1 MTTPV
6 IRRPLLQID
15 LLNQRV
21 LIADPDLART
31 DNPEDAPGNFSQ
43 VDITDELKA
52 KFIETIGNFWHTE
65 DDKLE
70 FFAYYSDK
78 TFIVQRERL
87 KYDFKSDSSY
97 LSKYEFKGATT
108 EQGEYVYDVAR
119 SLFQVIR
126 QYKRTKALEAIK
138 SVEKEVAYFEAKY
151 LKKKREKKMMLA
163 SSDWRVLP
171 DVPESYD
178 GEKDRWIAWRA
189 KIRSVAVMNPDEYS
203 DMLTFAKDLYVLK
216 YPVDPEIY
224 REKYPN
230 DMLEDGV
237 TPAPA
242 YMDENDDN
250 QWTIYDSYAS
260 KDFVD
265 DRMLNS
271 LIYAKIRVQS
281 PVFVEKKVRDI
292 IRAMQIENIDPDFDS
307 SLFVLPEADEE

>member
-6 IRRPLLQID
+6 IRKPLLQID

-43 VDITDELKA
+43 VDISDALKA
-52 KFIETIGNFWHTE
+52 KFLETIGNFWHTE

-78 TFIVQRERL
+78 TFIVHRERL
-87 KYDFKSDSSY
+87 KYDFKSDSNY
-97 LSKYEFKGATT
+97 LSKYEFKGATK

-138 SVEKEVAYFEAKY
+138 SVEKEVSYFEAKY
-151 LKKKREKKMMLA
+151 LKKKREKKLMLA

-171 DVPESYD
+171 DVPEAYT
-178 GEKDRWIAWRA
+178 GEKDRWVAWRQ
-189 KIRSVAVMNPDEYS
+189 KIREVAVMKPEDYNDLLS
-203 DMLTFAKDLYVLK
+203 FARDLYVIK

-242 YMDENDDN
+242 FMDPDDDN
-250 QWTIYDSYAS
+250 QWTVYDSYAS

-265 DRMLNS
+265 DRMLNA
-271 LIYAKIRVQS
+271 LIYAKVRVKS
-281 PVFVEKKVRDI
+281 PVYVDKQVRDI
-292 IRAMQIENIDPDFDS
+292 IKAMQIENIDPDFDS
-307 SLFVLPEADEE
+307 SLFVLPEAEE